1 MDVTIQGSA
10 GSSGSRQGLVG
21 TAPVAADKSISHR
34 LAILAALAEGTSELR
49 NYSTGADC
57 RSTLECLRRLG
68 VKIEESQDESGRL
81 VVRVTGS
88 GLGGLQAPSE
98 VLDAGNSGTTMRLL
112 GGVLAGCGLDAEI
125 TGDESLRRRPMGRVV
140 KPLREMGARITT
152 AEGGRPPLR
161 FEAGGGLASLDYTVP
176 VASAQV
182 KSAILLAGLYAEGV
196 TAVEE
201 PVRTRDHTE
210 QALVAFGA
218 EVTRKRLRVE
228 VQGRPKLKA
237 GAFDIPGD
245 LSAAAF
251 LLVAGLMLS
260 ETNLAIPG
268 VGLNPT
274 RTALL
279 DFLAGQSGEIKIL
292 NVEDGQGE
300 LRGELHVRGGQRLT
314 GGEISGADAAK
325 MIDELPVLAVLGTQ
339 TEKGIVIR
347 DAGELRV
354 KESDRIHLVAEGL
367 RRMGAQVEEFPDGL
381 SVDGNQR
388 LRGAE
393 IGTAGD
399 HRIAMAFAV
408 AGLVAQG
415 ETVIRDAE
423 CAEVSFPGFFEVLE
437 ELRKS

>member
-1 MDVTIQGSA
+1 M
-10 GSSGSRQGLVG
+10 
-21 TAPVAADKSISHR
+21 AADKSISHR

-49 NYSTGADC
+49 NYSTGGDC
-57 RSTLECLRRLG
+57 RSTLDCLRQLG
-68 VKIEESQDESGRL
+68 AEIDESREEAGRL
-81 VVRVTGS
+81 VVRVTGC
-88 GLGGLQAPSE
+88 GLAGLRTPAE
-98 VLDAGNSGTTMRLL
+98 TLDAGNSGTTMRLL
-112 GGVLAGCGLDAEI
+112 SGVLAGCSPDAGI

-140 KPLREMGARITT
+140 EPLRQMGANIST

-161 FEAGGGLASLDYTVP
+161 FEGGGEGLQAIDFVSP

-182 KSAILLAGLYAEGV
+182 KSAILLAGLFAGGT

-210 QALVAFGA
+210 QALSAFGA

-228 VQGRPKLKA
+228 VRGKPALKA
-237 GAFDIPGD
+237 SEFDIPGD
-245 LSAAAF
+245 ISAAAF
-251 LLVAGLMLS
+251 LLVAGLLLPES
-260 ETNLAIPG
+260 NLVIPG
-268 VGLNPT
+268 TGLNPT

-279 DFLAGQSGEIKIL
+279 DFLAGQGGELKIL
-292 NVEDGQGE
+292 NLEDRQGE
-300 LRGELHVRGGQRLT
+300 LRGDLHVRGGQPLS
-314 GGEISGADAAK
+314 GGEIRGSDVAR

-339 TEKGIVIR
+339 TEKGIAIR

-354 KESDRIHLVAEGL
+354 KESDRIGAVVEGL
-367 RRMGAQVEEFPDGL
+367 RRMGADVQEFPDG
-381 SVDGNQR
+381 VAVAGKQE

-393 IGTAGD
+393 IDPAGD

-408 AGLVAQG
+408 AGLVAKG

-437 ELRKS
+437 AVREG